1 MLTILLRRLLNTQTR
16 RRIPSCRRAIR
27 PLLESLEDRT
37 VPSTVTWISTSSG
50 DWADGSNWSS
60 GSQPGAGDDVVINQ
74 PGVTVTHSSGSDSIH
89 SLTNSADLVL
99 AGGSLA
105 FSTTFRIDGTLELN
119 GGTLDLTNKTLDGS
133 GTVTNQ
139 SGSSWTLA
147 HSVIKPTLDNQG
159 TLVAKSGVDVQG
171 SFSNDNGATLTVIG
185 DGTGTVNFQIL
196 QVANGFTNDGL
207 IELTGNSG
215 YISSLGVTNG
225 TLVNASDGTI
235 HTLAGNG
242 GSRTLNAQLDNEGT
256 INVDAPLDVNFAS
269 NYADVN
275 NGTINVTGGDL
286 SFNEA
291 DSTSS
296 FTNSGTMF
304 IDTGRTLTVQF
315 NDSNFAEADGGSV
328 TGTGTLHL
336 NRVAA
341 TFSGDFNTNG
351 VNLFFENAMTYTST
365 GTLTIST
372 GSTLTLFREP
382 TVNAAVENAGTIV
395 AKGSPSITGAFTS
408 DSGSTIQILGNFWT
422 SGSTLKLT
430 GDFTN
435 HGLIQLSSIDGAYN
449 SALVV
454 SGGTLTNGTDGTV
467 EALAGTGGSR
477 SITGNL
483 INQGRVTLH
492 TNTLSLIGGDF
503 TETAD
508 GTLSIEIGSASSFG
522 QLSVGNSAT
531 LDGTL
536 SVALIN
542 GYTPTS
548 GTSFKALTF
557 PPGSL
562 TGTFATLDDGGV
574 FTASYN
580 NADVTLVAK

>member
-1 MLTILLRRLLNTQTR
+1 
-16 RRIPSCRRAIR
+16 
-27 PLLESLEDRT
+27 LESLEERT

-60 GSQPGAGDDVVINQ
+60 GSQPGAGDDVVIDQ
-74 PGVTVTHSSGSDSIH
+74 PGVTVTHSSGNDSVH
-89 SLTNSADLVL
+89 SLTNSADLLV
-99 AGGSLA
+99 AGGSIGFA
-105 FSTTFRIDGTLELN
+105 TTC
-119 GGTLDLTNKTLDGS
+119 
-133 GTVTNQ
+133 
-139 SGSSWTLA
+139 
-147 HSVIKPTLDNQG
+147 
-159 TLVAKSGVDVQG
+159 
-171 SFSNDNGATLTVIG
+171 
-185 DGTGTVNFQIL
+185 
-196 QVANGFTNDGL
+196 TNDGL
-207 IELTGNSG
+207 IELSG
-215 YISSLGVTNG
+215 KSGFITALGGG
-225 TLVNASDGTI
+225 TLVNAADGTI
-235 HTLAGNG
+235 HTLVGDG
-242 GSRTLNAQLDNEGT
+242 GSRTINSQLDNEGT
-256 INVDAPLDVNFAS
+256 ISVDGPLDVNVGP

-275 NGTINVTGGDL
+275 NGTITVSGGDA
-286 SFNEA
+286 SFGGF
-291 DSTSS
+291 DSTSK
-296 FTNSGTMF
+296 FTNAGTMF
-304 IDTGRTLTVQF
+304 IDANRTLSIGINDMQF
-315 NDSNFAEADGGSV
+315 SEADGGSV

-336 NRVAA
+336 NRTAA

-351 VNLFFENAMTYTST
+351 VNLFFENAMTYKSS
-365 GTLTIST
+365 GTLTISAD
-372 GSTLTLFREP
+372 STLTLFREP

-408 DSGSTIQILGNFWT
+408 DAGSTVQVLGNFWT
-422 SGSTLKLT
+422 FGSTLKLT

-483 INQGRVTLH
+483 INQGTVSLH

-503 TETAD
+503 TQTAD

-562 TGTFATLDDGGV
+562 TGTFATQDDGGV

-580 NADVTLVAK
+580 NADVTLVAN